1 MRRFRLLIAD
11 EGVKAHRGCDKLAK
25 TQRHGRGSNMANML
39 DMISAK
45 EAKQLVAEADP
56 EREMAA
62 NDTLSQTALHWAMKN
77 AIGRTDSRIRTYAKF
92 GRTQLSVKFA
102 PSDIDHD
109 GEGNSFYNDLLGNS
123 NSYVADAI
131 SDIIYGR
138 EQTMISPIQT
148 ARLLGA
154 DRQVRPRPRAPR
166 LPRLRGRVRRQGQR
180 KDGRLHHHHQL
191 GVAPRG
197 K

>member
-11 EGVKAHRGCDKLAK
+11 EGATARRGCDKLAK
-25 TQRHGRGSNMANML
+25 TQQHGRGSDMANML

-102 PSDIDHD
+102 PSDIDRD

-148 ARLLGA
+148 ARLLNTYSA
-154 DRQVRPRPRAPR
+154 QIAKFVRDLER
-166 LPRLRGRVRRQGQR
+166 LGYRVSVGESDD
-180 KDGRLHHHHQL
+180 KGN
-191 GVAPRG
+191 G
-197 K
+197 KMDDSTIIINWE

>member
-148 ARLLGA
+148 ARLLNTYSA
-154 DRQVRPRPRAPR
+154 QIAKFVRDLER
-166 LPRLRGRVRRQGQR
+166 LGYRVSVGESDD
-180 KDGRLHHHHQL
+180 KGN
-191 GVAPRG
+191 G
-197 K
+197 KMDDSTIIINWE

>member
-1 MRRFRLLIAD
+1 MRRVRLLIAD
-11 EGVKAHRGCDKLAK
+11 EGGKARRGCEKLAK

-102 PSDIDHD
+102 PSDIDRD

-148 ARLLGA
+148 ARLLNTYSA
-154 DRQVRPRPRAPR
+154 QIAKFVRDLER
-166 LPRLRGRVRRQGQR
+166 LGYRVSVGESDD
-180 KDGRLHHHHQL
+180 KGN
-191 GVAPRG
+191 G
-197 K
+197 KMDDSTIIINWE

>member
-11 EGVKAHRGCDKLAK
+11 EGVKARRNCDKLAK
-25 TQRHGRGSNMANML
+25 TQRHGRGSDMANML

-148 ARLLGA
+148 ARLLNTYSA
-154 DRQVRPRPRAPR
+154 QIAKFVRDLER
-166 LPRLRGRVRRQGQR
+166 LGYRVSVGESDD
-180 KDGRLHHHHQL
+180 KGN
-191 GVAPRG
+191 G
-197 K
+197 KMDDSTIIINWE

>member
-11 EGVKAHRGCDKLAK
+11 EGVKARRDCDKLAE
-25 TQRHGRGSNMANML
+25 TQRHGRGPNMANML

-45 EAKQLVAEADP
+45 EAKQLVEEADP

-148 ARLLGA
+148 ARLLNTYSA
-154 DRQVRPRPRAPR
+154 QIAKFVRDLER
-166 LPRLRGRVRRQGQR
+166 LGYRVSVGESDD
-180 KDGRLHHHHQL
+180 KGN
-191 GVAPRG
+191 G
-197 K
+197 KMDDSTIIINWE

>member
-11 EGVKAHRGCDKLAK
+11 EGVKAHRDCDKLAK
-25 TQRHGRGSNMANML
+25 TQRHGRDSNMANML

-148 ARLLGA
+148 ARLLNTYSA
-154 DRQVRPRPRAPR
+154 QIAKFVRDLER
-166 LPRLRGRVRRQGQR
+166 LGYRVSVGESDD
-180 KDGRLHHHHQL
+180 KGN
-191 GVAPRG
+191 G
-197 K
+197 KMDDSTIIINWE

>member
-1 MRRFRLLIAD
+1 
-11 EGVKAHRGCDKLAK
+11 
-25 TQRHGRGSNMANML
+25 MANML

-77 AIGRTDSRIRTYAKF
+77 AISRTDSRIRTYAKF

-148 ARLLGA
+148 ARLLNTYSA
-154 DRQVRPRPRAPR
+154 QIAKFVRDLER
-166 LPRLRGRVRRQGQR
+166 LGYRVSVGESDD
-180 KDGRLHHHHQL
+180 KGN
-191 GVAPRG
+191 G
-197 K
+197 KMDDSTIIINWE

>member
-1 MRRFRLLIAD
+1 MRRFRLLIID
-11 EGVKAHRGCDKLAK
+11 EGVKARRGCDKLAK

-148 ARLLGA
+148 ARLLNTYSA
-154 DRQVRPRPRAPR
+154 QIAKFVRDLER
-166 LPRLRGRVRRQGQR
+166 LGYRVSVGESDD
-180 KDGRLHHHHQL
+180 KGN
-191 GVAPRG
+191 G
-197 K
+197 KMDDSTIIINWE

>member
-1 MRRFRLLIAD
+1 
-11 EGVKAHRGCDKLAK
+11 
-25 TQRHGRGSNMANML
+25 MANML

-109 GEGNSFYNDLLGNS
+109 GEGNSFYNDLVANS
-123 NSYVADAI
+123 NTNVADAVC
-131 SDIIYGR
+131 DIIYGR
-138 EQTMISPIQT
+138 EQDLISPIQT
-148 ARLLGA
+148 ARILNTYSSRLAKFVNDLQRLGYEVEVGNG
-154 DRQVRPRPRAPR
+154 DEK
-166 LPRLRGRVRRQGQR
+166 GN
-180 KDGRLHHHHQL
+180 
-191 GVAPRG
+191 G
-197 K
+197 KIDNNTIVVKWA

>member
-11 EGVKAHRGCDKLAK
+11 EGVKARRGCDKLAK

-148 ARLLGA
+148 ARLLNTYSA
-154 DRQVRPRPRAPR
+154 QIAKFVRDLER
-166 LPRLRGRVRRQGQR
+166 LGYRVSVGESDD
-180 KDGRLHHHHQL
+180 KGN
-191 GVAPRG
+191 G
-197 K
+197 KMDDSTIIINWE

>member
-11 EGVKAHRGCDKLAK
+11 EGVKARRGCDKLAK
-25 TQRHGRGSNMANML
+25 KQQHGRGSDMANML

-148 ARLLGA
+148 ARLLNTYSA
-154 DRQVRPRPRAPR
+154 QIAKFVRDLER
-166 LPRLRGRVRRQGQR
+166 LGYRVSVGESDD
-180 KDGRLHHHHQL
+180 KGN
-191 GVAPRG
+191 G
-197 K
+197 KMDDSTIIINWE

>member
-11 EGVKAHRGCDKLAK
+11 EGVKPRRGCDKLTN
-25 TQRHGRGSNMANML
+25 TQRHGRDSNMANML

-148 ARLLGA
+148 ARLLNTYSA
-154 DRQVRPRPRAPR
+154 QIAKFVRDLER
-166 LPRLRGRVRRQGQR
+166 LGYRVSVGESDD
-180 KDGRLHHHHQL
+180 KGN
-191 GVAPRG
+191 G
-197 K
+197 KMDDSTIIINWE

>member
-1 MRRFRLLIAD
+1 
-11 EGVKAHRGCDKLAK
+11 
-25 TQRHGRGSNMANML
+25 MANML

-45 EAKQLVAEADP
+45 EAKKLVAEADP

-148 ARLLGA
+148 ARLLNTYSA
-154 DRQVRPRPRAPR
+154 QIAKFVRDLER
-166 LPRLRGRVRRQGQR
+166 LGYRVSVGESDD
-180 KDGRLHHHHQL
+180 KGN
-191 GVAPRG
+191 G
-197 K
+197 KMDDSTIIINWE